1 MTVIRFSLTDMGHSF
16 GLVSRCCE
24 AACSPSVPGKAVRSD
39 GMVFP
44 VETVD
49 RNSLFVRGR
58 GGAGD
63 IARLC

>member
-1 MTVIRFSLTDMGHSF
+1 M
-16 GLVSRCCE
+16 
-24 AACSPSVPGKAVRSD
+24 RSD

-58 GGAGD
+58 SGAGD

>member
-1 MTVIRFSLTDMGHSF
+1 M
-16 GLVSRCCE
+16 SRCCE